1 MMTLLFLAQA
11 IGKVK
16 EHLEAQVAKNP
27 ESKLFCKALGE
38 YMKGFPEQG
47 GKDLKVGIHTV
58 NGAAELL
65 LQGSAFSTLM
75 EAQGAVLYLTKMVK
89 WMLVRILMMIIGVV
103 MMMMIMTLV
112 IIMEISAPGCAV
124 FDQNGKVMLV
134 RIMIIVVIIIQE

>member
-11 IGKVK
+11 ISKVK

-27 ESKLFCKALGE
+27 ESKLFCKALGD

-47 GKDLKVGIHTV
+47 GKDLKVGIHTL

-65 LQGSAFSTLM
+65 LQGSAFNTLM

-89 WMLVRILMMIIGVV
+89 CDIDNNNSNNNHND
-103 MMMMIMTLV
+103 
-112 IIMEISAPGCAV
+112 ISNN
-124 FDQNGKVMLV
+124 NGNFSTKLCCI
-134 RIMIIVVIIIQE
+134 RPKW